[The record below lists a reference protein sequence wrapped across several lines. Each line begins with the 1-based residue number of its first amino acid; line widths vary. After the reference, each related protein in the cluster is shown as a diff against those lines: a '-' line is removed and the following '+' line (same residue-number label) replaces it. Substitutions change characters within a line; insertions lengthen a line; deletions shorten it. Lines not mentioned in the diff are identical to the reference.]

1 MKRLLV
7 FVYLYMMIMYAA
19 VQFVIAPLF
28 VHFVNE
34 HVERQIGVYWRDI
47 VSGFFHIIETD
58 LTPLPVAQW
67 DEAVKAMQPHF
78 NFPITLAPVA
88 STQLLESERSTL
100 ARGEI
105 VVKGDGQLFRHQI
118 NDSGIVLTMGPIPE
132 FTYENLYI
140 ELLFFLI
147 IAVFFSIFALIWV
160 LPYARKLKRIGSA
173 AIAFGKGEL
182 NVRAKVPARSSLGPL
197 AGAFNSMADRI
208 QELISSHKELTH
220 SVSHELRTPLARLR
234 FSLEMLSSADN
245 PSQRETH
252 LDGMKSDIDELDLL
266 VSELL
271 TYAKFDREGFHPRM
285 EMVDLALWLTDLT
298 TAANADNENVS
309 VDCRIVS
316 PARQVPARID
326 PRLLERA
333 VRNLLQ
339 NAARYADARI
349 HVTLKVANGQCIIH
363 VDDDGPGIPAAD
375 RQRIF
380 EPFVRIEANE
390 DRKSDGYGLGL
401 AIVQRVAQ
409 WHAGSVTVSEAP
421 IGGARFTL
429 RWPYLSES

>member
-1 MKRLLV
+1 MKRHLI
-7 FVYLYMMIMYAA
+7 FVYLYMMIMFVV

-28 VHFVNE
+28 VHFVGK

-47 VSGFFHIIETD
+47 VSGFFHVIETD

-78 NFPITLAPVA
+78 NFPITLAPMA
-88 STQLLESERSTL
+88 STQLLESERLTL
-100 ARGEI
+100 DRGEI
-105 VVKGDGQLFRHQI
+105 AVKGDGELFRHQI
-118 NDSGIVLTMGPIPE
+118 NDSGFILTMGPIPE
-132 FTYENLYI
+132 FTYASFYI

-147 IAVFFSIFALIWV
+147 IAVFFSIFAFIWV
-160 LPYARKLKRIGSA
+160 LPYARKLKRIGSTA
-173 AIAFGKGEL
+173 VAFGKGEL
-182 NVRAKVPARSSLGPL
+182 NVRVEVPARSSLAPL
-197 AGAFNSMADRI
+197 AEAFNSMADRI

-245 PSQRETH
+245 PAQRESH
-252 LDGMKSDIDELDLL
+252 LDGMKSDINELDLL

-271 TYAKFDREGFHPRM
+271 TYAKFDRENFQPRM
-285 EMVDLALWLTDLT
+285 ELVDLALWLTDLT
-298 TAANADNENVS
+298 SVADAENAKVA
-309 VDCRIVS
+309 VDCRIIS
-316 PARQVPARID
+316 PSRQVPALID

-339 NAARYADARI
+339 NAVRYADARI
-349 HVTLKVANGQCIIH
+349 HVTLKIANGQCIIH

-409 WHAGSVTVSEAP
+409 WHNGSIAVSDAP

-429 RWPYLSES
+429 RWPFLSES